1 VKKTKISDTGI
12 LNSGV
17 LLLLGI
23 LLLLPV
29 LSEGADRWELWT
41 RPAELRG
48 ANIYQRRVYP
58 ELDGE
63 EFMGGGPLGPP
74 YTQAD
79 FDALAALGA
88 NYVNISHPGLFTEK
102 PPYEPDPA
110 VCENLDRLLDMA
122 AAAGLYA
129 VISFRTGPGKSEF
142 SLCCWGEDWFDPNSY
157 LNDSVWSDVAAQDA
171 WVEMWRFT
179 ARRYRN
185 NPVVAGYD
193 LMVEPNANEVL
204 FDEWDPPAFYEAHG
218 GSLADWNQ
226 LYPRIIEGLRSEDP
240 LTPVL
245 VQPMGYGAVDWL
257 PFMTLV
263 DDPHTIYAVHQYDP
277 YVYTHQ
283 EPPLL
288 LGYPGYF
295 DADEDGESEVVD
307 RGWLDRLLGTVDDFQ
322 RTHGV
327 VVAVNEMGI
336 SRWEPGA
343 ARFISDEISLLEA
356 RGLAWA
362 VWAWEPSYPP
372 WAGDVTQ
379 FNFRLGPDPSNT
391 EDVPGNELLEALVA
405 GWASNTKRPGAPRR
419 AEGRSGRGR

>member
-1 VKKTKISDTGI
+1 MKTKISDTGI
-12 LNSGV
+12 LNTEV

-29 LSEGADRWELWT
+29 QSEGADRWELWT
-41 RPAELRG
+41 RPVGLRG

-63 EFMGGGPLGPP
+63 EFMGGRPLGPP

-142 SLCCWGEDWFDPNSY
+142 SLCCWGEDWFDPGIY
-157 LNDSVWSDVAAQDA
+157 LNDSVWSDLAAQDA
-171 WVEMWRFT
+171 WVEMWRYT
-179 ARRYRN
+179 ARRYRE

-204 FDEWDPPAFYEAHG
+204 FDEWDPPAFYQAHG

-226 LYPRIIEGLRSEDP
+226 LYPRIIEGLRLEDP

-257 PFMTLV
+257 LFMTIV

-288 LGYPGYF
+288 LEYPGFF
-295 DADEDGESEVVD
+295 DADEDGEPEFVD
-307 RGWLDRLLGTVDDFQ
+307 RGWLDGLLETVDLFQ
-322 RTHGV
+322 RDHGV

-362 VWAWEPSYPP
+362 
-372 WAGDVTQ
+372 
-379 FNFRLGPDPSNT
+379 NT

-419 AEGRSGRGR
+419 AEGRSGPG